1 MSYIPVK
8 DEKHLFRDSS
18 SKAIING
25 DLDGLEA
32 YHKKRAMNEDLRASI
47 QEITT
52 IKNEIVE
59 LNQLVKNLINVKEDN

>member
-1 MSYIPVK
+1 MCI
-8 DEKHLFRDSS
+8 RDI

-59 LNQLVKNLINVKEDN
+59 LKQLVKNLINVKEVS